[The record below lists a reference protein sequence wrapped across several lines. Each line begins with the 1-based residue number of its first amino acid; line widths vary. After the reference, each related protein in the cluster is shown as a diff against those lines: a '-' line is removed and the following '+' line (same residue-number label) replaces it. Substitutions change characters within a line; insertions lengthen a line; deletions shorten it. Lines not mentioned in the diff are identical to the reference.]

1 MIFIGASQFMADT
14 KLLLG
19 IVTSFQPQPEP
30 FAFFRHI
37 QFDILI
43 EDIMSLAAFCHEN
56 KQFMQERRGNQR
68 PSSTFRLKI

>member
-1 MIFIGASQFMADT
+1 MADT
-14 KLLLG
+14 ELLLG

-56 KQFMQERRGNQR
+56 KQFMQE
-68 PSSTFRLKI
+68 